1 MNTIQ
6 TDLKDKLMIALDNF
20 LNINDQIT
28 FKNVKICLMNPLDI
42 VNLDLQMFSKNCYF
56 ISDLLVNQNSAILLD
71 DNDEEKKYFWDF
83 IKKFPDRVFQG
94 KKEIN
99 NYVC

>member
-6 TDLKDKLMIALDNF
+6 TDLKDKLIIALDNF

-28 FKNVKICLMNPLDI
+28 FKNVKICLMNPFDI

-56 ISDLLVNQNSAILLD
+56 ISDILVNQNSAILLD
-71 DNDEEKKYFWDF
+71 DNDEEKNISGILLK
-83 IKKFPDRVFQG
+83 ISQIVFF
-94 KKEIN
+94 KERRK
-99 NYVC
+99 